1 MNTITAKG
9 PLAIIVVLMVI
20 FLLPFSASAAH
31 NSCRIKAGSDD
42 VQLRVF
48 NLDQDGNPIRPDS
61 NNGEIYRGVIKK
73 GQSIK
78 IKSSHGRINYSYR
91 SLRDSR
97 SYGGN
102 LTPCAHGEIIR
113 VP

>member
-1 MNTITAKG
+1 MKTIYTKL
-9 PLAIIVVLMVI
+9 PLTILAVLLAL
-20 FLLPFSASAAH
+20 FLFSSNAAASH

-42 VQLRVF
+42 VRLRVF
-48 NLDQDGNPIRPDS
+48 DRDQDDNPIRDAS
-61 NNGEIYRGVIKK
+61 TYGEIWRGVIKK
-73 GQSIK
+73 GESIR
-78 IKSSHGRINYSYR
+78 IKSSHGRINYSYQ

-102 LTPCAHGEIIR
+102 LTPCSHGEIIR

>member
-1 MNTITAKG
+1 MKTIYANGFLTILVVL
-9 PLAIIVVLMVI
+9 LAIFFI
-20 FLLPFSASAAH
+20 PFNASAAH

-48 NLDQDGNPIRPDS
+48 NLDQDGNPIRDGFS
-61 NNGEIYRGVIKK
+61 NGEIFRGVLKK

-97 SYGGN
+97 SHGGN
-102 LTPCAHGEIIR
+102 LKPCSHGEIIR